1 MDPDEAR
8 ITDDQEV
15 RNGRSRCAA
24 LSHPTD
30 GMAREAEG
38 SPETLALANFL
49 LQIPSSH
56 PTLLLLFARVYLRR
70 LLRLFILR
78 HLLRVF

>member
-38 SPETLALANFL
+38 SPKTLALANFL
-49 LQIPSSH
+49 L
-56 PTLLLLFARVYLRR
+56 
-70 LLRLFILR
+70 
-78 HLLRVF
+78 